1 LADHQPIEAA
11 QCIFARMKPLKQQK
25 EIWILGS
32 TGYVGSQLTSL
43 LIQKRQRGDFPGRIS
58 ALGHRTI
65 LPWVMQRT
73 NFFMSSLGKL
83 KKDKFIDYP
92 PDVVFHCARLAGKTD
107 RGRRAA
113 AKQGYRANI
122 NLRDIFE
129 QLPKP
134 PTVVYCSGT
143 LMYGNTAKIAN
154 EEQSISPIAY
164 ARAYEYA
171 ERPFTRELSEAPLDV
186 RTARPA
192 WILGPDSWFEYFFYR
207 PALELGFVPYY
218 GNGGQQMSIISVE
231 DCAGQLLHVAT
242 HGAPGESYNLFGFAP
257 ISQLEFAKKTAKI
270 LDLDVRQIREKELV
284 KKHGKT
290 AAEALTSNTPIATL
304 HTEWKASYNAVDH
317 DLGLMIARA
326 VKLLEM
332 R

>member
-1 LADHQPIEAA
+1 
-11 QCIFARMKPLKQQK
+11 MKPLKQQK

-143 LMYGNTAKIAN
+143 LMYGNTAKTAN

-192 WILGPDSWFEYFFYR
+192 W
-207 PALELGFVPYY
+207 
-218 GNGGQQMSIISVE
+218 M
-231 DCAGQLLHVAT
+231 
-242 HGAPGESYNLFGFAP
+242 
-257 ISQLEFAKKTAKI
+257 
-270 LDLDVRQIREKELV
+270 
-284 KKHGKT
+284 KH
-290 AAEALTSNTPIATL
+290 L
-304 HTEWKASYNAVDH
+304 
-317 DLGLMIARA
+317 
-326 VKLLEM
+326 
-332 R
+332 